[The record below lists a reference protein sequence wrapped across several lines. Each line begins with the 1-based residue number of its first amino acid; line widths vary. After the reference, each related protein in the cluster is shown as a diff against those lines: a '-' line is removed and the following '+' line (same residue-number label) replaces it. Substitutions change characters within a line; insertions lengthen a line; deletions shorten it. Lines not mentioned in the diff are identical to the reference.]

1 MKPRRPIGIIRPLAP
16 ILGCGRRRW
25 RGGPLV
31 PMIWRRRLRARPAP
45 QRPPA
50 VRPVQVTQINRLTL
64 NFIRPERTA
73 PRPLPRTRIDHV
85 NLAFVRPART
95 TDRPLAPIHHFNLT
109 LVWPERTAARLA
121 PLSRLE
127 RAVLQFQGA
136 GAGEGI
142 GRPEAG
148 RLMTLI
154 EHMWLRSAAADAG
167 KPADASAFARS
178 AGAERPGSGSLAVQ
192 GEKGAKRRFSPRAEI
207 RPMRRTAADAGPA
220 RDERAGAV
228 EDGPAPRFV
237 PQAESMPTIAA
248 RPTRHRR
255 NGSAAFLDGG
265 AAPLLWRRANVSAMR
280 AGAPAPTR
288 HAVPG
293 PGNAA
298 TPGKVPGGAPSPVPA
313 ARVAIRFGFLV
324 WKDEGTRSPKS
335 EAAPGAARA
344 ARKLPPWV
352 TSDAA
357 GAAPAPRGSG
367 KAPPESGAASVR
379 RGARAG
385 DESVRESRGTAER
398 LWKAPATA
406 PTSGEAPLPHSPAAR
421 KAAPDASAVRDISG
435 MAPAPRRAL
444 PGAREDIAPARR
456 SRSRAALV
464 WRGEGQGSD
473 GIAARPSY
481 PRARPAPAAEM
492 VWRRPAPGSA
502 PDESG
507 IFGAAAA
514 AAAWPGETPRAD
526 RPSLPAAPAPAA
538 PAASTGSAATN
549 ACGGGS
555 EHGRAAARQGLDR
568 GPGRLQGGQRPARHV
583 QPDRI

>member
-1 MKPRRPIGIIRPLAP
+1 MKIRRPIGIIRPLAP
-16 ILGCGRRRW
+16 ILGRGRRRW

-45 QRPPA
+45 QRPSA
-50 VRPVQVTQINRLTL
+50 VRPVQVTQINRFTL

-73 PRPLPRTRIDHV
+73 PPPLPRTRIDHV
-85 NLAFVRPART
+85 NLAFARPTRT
-95 TDRPLAPIHHFNLT
+95 TDRPLPLAPINHFNLT

-127 RAVLQFQGA
+127 RAVPQFQGA
-136 GAGEGI
+136 GAGEGT
-142 GRPEAG
+142 GQPEAG

-154 EHMWLRSAAADAG
+154 EHMWLSSAAADAG
-167 KPADASAFARS
+167 KPADASASGRS

-192 GEKGAKRRFSPRAEI
+192 GEQGAKRRFSPRAEI
-207 RPMRRTAADAGPA
+207 RPMRRTAADVGPA
-220 RDERAGAV
+220 RDERAAAV
-228 EDGPAPRFV
+228 EDAPPRRFV
-237 PQAESMPTIAA
+237 PQAESMPPIAA

-288 HAVPG
+288 HALPG

-298 TPGKVPGGAPSPVPA
+298 VPERVPGGAPSPVPA
-313 ARVAIRFGFLV
+313 ARAAMRFGFLV
-324 WKDEGTRSPKS
+324 WKGEGARSPES
-335 EAAPGAARA
+335 EAASDTARA

-352 TSDAA
+352 AADAA
-357 GAAPAPRGSG
+357 RAVPAPQGRG
-367 KAPPESGAASVR
+367 KPPPESGAGFVR

-385 DESVRESRGTAER
+385 DESVREFRGAGER

-421 KAAPDASAVRDISG
+421 RAAPDASAVREIGG

-444 PGAREDIAPARR
+444 TGAGEDIAPARR

-473 GIAARPSY
+473 GIAARHSY
-481 PRARPAPAAEM
+481 PPARPAPAAEM

-514 AAAWPGETPRAD
+514 ADAWPEAPRAD

-538 PAASTGSAATN
+538 PAPAVLQPLEIN
-549 ACGGGS
+549 RLVD
-555 EHGRAAARQGLDR
+555 EVVRRLDR
-568 GPGRLQGGQRPARHV
+568 IGRDERMRRGL
-583 QPDRI
+583 